1 MAAAKKRS
9 YKDGNKGK
17 KGEPPNQKRR
27 TARATKVAKMREKK
41 KADSLSKAL
50 ADEKKKN
57 KPNKPF

>member
-27 TARATKVAKMREKK
+27 TARATKVAK
-41 KADSLSKAL
+41 
-50 ADEKKKN
+50 
-57 KPNKPF
+57 